1 MLVVQHLLGEVVQT
15 PYVFESNSLKRNHL
29 CPLSQVICLFQAP
42 LLLRHGPFCSLG
54 KLHRFG
60 VGVGHL
66 VGRIS
71 LHWFAASQEV
81 SVPRPLRAELS
92 RGLQGR
98 GSSEGTSQ
106 HAVCHSTLSL
116 TACLAPLSLSPF
128 QHPAFLC

>member
-29 CPLSQVICLFQAP
+29 CPLNQVICLFQAP
-42 LLLRHGPFCSLG
+42 PLLRHGPFCAWGSCI
-54 KLHRFG
+54 G
-60 VGVGHL
+60 VGGHL
-66 VGRIS
+66 AGRIS
-71 LHWFAASQEV
+71 LHWFAASQEA

-92 RGLQGR
+92 GGLQGR